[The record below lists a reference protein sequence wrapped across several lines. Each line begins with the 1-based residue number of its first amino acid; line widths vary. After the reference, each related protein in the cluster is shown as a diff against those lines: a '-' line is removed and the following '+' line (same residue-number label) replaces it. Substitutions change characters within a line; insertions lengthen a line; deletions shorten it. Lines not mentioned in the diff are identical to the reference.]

1 MNFVLCIVVVV
12 VLIKHTKSTMSR
24 RQQAINRT
32 TTLRLVA
39 SIVSIMFL
47 FGLSWLFAALTL
59 TVQELRTTGQ
69 ILFTVST
76 SFQGIFIF
84 IFFCI
89 LSVEAR
95 ESWKEFLSC
104 GRYKSE
110 VLHPSGS
117 FEGHRVYSART
128 SSTLRFGAGRPLGA
142 FDSCRKGTFHS
153 TPMDVTS
160 AQKYGLALKT
170 VVQQELPSTTTVLET
185 ASQEELPSTTS
196 VDSTS
201 QPSTTVLDTP
211 SSITAL
217 EISFQEELLSMTT
230 ALKSAP
236 QKIIGT
242 ARNMEEVGQGCE
254 EEGGT
259 AVEEEVMGGTAE
271 VMGGTAVE
279 EEVTGGTLVM
289 QGGTAEA
296 SEKQRPIDAR
306 VTCYSTLRAQH
317 QVEEYQV
324 DFYDISDDEDI

>member
-39 SIVSIMFL
+39 SIISIMFL

-84 IFFCI
+84 VFFCI

-142 FDSCRKGTFHS
+142 FDSCRKGTFYS

-185 ASQEELPSTTS
+185 ASQEELPSTTT

-242 ARNMEEVGQGCE
+242 ARNIEVGQGGE

-259 AVEEEVMGGTAE
+259 VEEE

-296 SEKQRPIDAR
+296 SEKQTPIDAR